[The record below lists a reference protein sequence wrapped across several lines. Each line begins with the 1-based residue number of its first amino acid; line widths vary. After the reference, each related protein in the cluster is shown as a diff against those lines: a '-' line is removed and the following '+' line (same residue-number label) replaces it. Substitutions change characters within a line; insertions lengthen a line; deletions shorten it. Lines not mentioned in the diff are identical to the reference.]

1 MELDCVTAALYSRQQ
16 FQFESQFQLE
26 AGRNPELIEEILN
39 PHPVSPPC
47 YVSGQAPP
55 GRDKGG
61 PTALKLKLKLLS
73 SLRMD
78 VFALTR
84 QLVDIESVT
93 GNEGAVG
100 EFLYRLLRDLGYET
114 RLDTVESNRFNVYAV
129 PPNQARPAVF
139 FSTHMDTVPPF
150 FASREDGTRIYG
162 RGACDAKGII
172 AAQIGAAEKLRHDG
186 LAAGLLFV
194 VGEERNSAGAKYAN
208 QHPAGGRFL
217 IDGEPTDN
225 RLAKATKGAVRVEF
239 FAEGRMAH
247 SAYPELGESAIEKLL
262 DALERVRRIPLP
274 RDEEFGPCTLNIGL
288 IDGGRAPNVIP
299 DYAHAELMY
308 RTIGPS
314 DELKRQIVA
323 AAEPLARVEWGL
335 ELPFI
340 RLRTLDGIPTMIA
353 AFATDVPSLTNW
365 GEALLLGPGSIH
377 VAHTPDEHIEKKE
390 LLAAVDLYADVARRL
405 MAKS

>member
-1 MELDCVTAALYSRQQ
+1 
-16 FQFESQFQLE
+16 
-26 AGRNPELIEEILN
+26 
-39 PHPVSPPC
+39 
-47 YVSGQAPP
+47 
-55 GRDKGG
+55 
-61 PTALKLKLKLLS
+61 
-73 SLRMD
+73 MD

-84 QLVDIESVT
+84 ELVDIESTT

-100 EFLYRLLRDLGYET
+100 EFLHRRLRELGYET

-150 FASREDGTRIYG
+150 FAAREDGTRIWG

-208 QHPAGGRFL
+208 RHPAGGRFL

-225 RLAKATKGAVRVEF
+225 RLAKATKGAVRLEL

-262 DALERVRRIPLP
+262 DALARVRRIPLP
-274 RDEEFGPCTLNIGL
+274 RDDELGPSTLNIGL

-323 AAEPLARVEWGL
+323 AAEPLVRVEWGL
-335 ELPFI
+335 EMPFV

-377 VAHTPDEHIEKKE
+377 VAHTPDEHIEKKQ
-390 LLAAVDLYADVARRL
+390 LLVAVDLYADVARRL
-405 MAKS
+405 MGKS